1 MKLITALLTL
11 STCSAIF
18 AQPDST
24 KQLVEE
30 DPILEKIQIDEPA
43 EPILRFGTH
52 SINLF
57 GRWCFDEADSN
68 SFILR
73 KKETPRED
81 CLEVSFGYWGYF
93 GEQRTMNGALVAE
106 KTFSI
111 LDSTLSFYY
120 EDGSTRSYI
129 VTRRFENELILSK
142 PKTALPIVPTE
153 KDDKQGFIPVMHQ
166 FKNKSA
172 ELALE
177 RIFELTVDSID
188 YFGEVEQL
196 TDSMITFHAYQ
207 VGWKINDSVYRFPLD
222 SVTELGYYFGKHYER
237 YFTKHVRSQPKHA
250 DEVED
255 FFRVTR
261 YIGGAAIIYTLISGI
276 PVKSYEGD
284 PALTTGADP
293 VIMDIGLYTLI
304 ANAGYVALQIFRQ
317 LSTRKFY
324 NLEDDWQ
331 IVHY

>member
-1 MKLITALLTL
+1 M
-11 STCSAIF
+11 
-18 AQPDST
+18 
-24 KQLVEE
+24 
-30 DPILEKIQIDEPA
+30 
-43 EPILRFGTH
+43 
-52 SINLF
+52 
-57 GRWCFDEADSN
+57 
-68 SFILR
+68 
-73 KKETPRED
+73 
-81 CLEVSFGYWGYF
+81 EVSFGYWGYF